1 MSAFG
6 RDTRMRLTAR
16 QVNAGVVI
24 AVEGALTASTARQFL
39 RRARGLLAFVETPR
53 VAIDL
58 SGVPRVDA
66 SGGAALIALLRHVQ
80 SCQGDLCL
88 FGLVPGVRLL
98 MEIMQMHLM
107 FDIAPNVDGAVE
119 ALAVPSGASVVT
131 FPRTL
136 WSRSGAGTDALERQA
151 TG

>member
-39 RRARGLLAFVETPR
+39 RRARGLLAFVEMPR

-58 SGVPRVDA
+58 SGVPRLDA
-66 SGGAALIALLRHVQ
+66 SGGAALIGGEGGMGA
-80 SCQGDLCL
+80 
-88 FGLVPGVRLL
+88 
-98 MEIMQMHLM
+98 EE
-107 FDIAPNVDGAVE
+107 AVE
-119 ALAVPSGASVVT
+119 GALGGGAGEDGGEGRKQPTAEGGSDRRPGNLPDPRPRRVARKVDSAHAVP
-131 FPRTL
+131 
-136 WSRSGAGTDALERQA
+136 
-151 TG
+151 

>member
-1 MSAFG
+1 
-6 RDTRMRLTAR
+6 MRVTSR
-16 QVNAGVVI
+16 QLNAVVVI

-39 RRARGLLAFVETPR
+39 RRARGLLAFVEMPR

-58 SGVPRVDA
+58 SGVPRFDA

-80 SCQGDLCL
+80 RWQGDLCL
-88 FGLVPGVRLL
+88 FGLVPEVRRLL
-98 MEIMQMHLM
+98 EIMHMHLM
-107 FDIAPNVDGAVE
+107 FDIAPNVDGAME

-136 WSRSGAGTDALERQA
+136 WSRSGAGTDALERRA

>member
-1 MSAFG
+1 M
-6 RDTRMRLTAR
+6 
-16 QVNAGVVI
+16 
-24 AVEGALTASTARQFL
+24 
-39 RRARGLLAFVETPR
+39 
-53 VAIDL
+53 
-58 SGVPRVDA
+58 
-66 SGGAALIALLRHVQ
+66 LRHVQ

>member
-1 MSAFG
+1 
-6 RDTRMRLTAR
+6 MRLTAR

-39 RRARGLLAFVETPR
+39 RRARGLLAFVEMPR